1 MVKPKK
7 KKRATKYNT
16 KLAIDANFGKVIEI
30 AMKDTDIKPEKAK
43 KKTK

>member
-1 MVKPKK
+1 MKKVKK

-16 KLAIDANFGKVIEI
+16 KLAIDADFGKVIEI
-30 AMKDTDIKPEKAK
+30 AMRDTDIKPDKAK